1 MDGAA
6 EDTADGAVDQVAP
19 EAPRG
24 DWFVQSLERGFSVIK
39 AFSADEPELT
49 LSDIARRTG
58 MTRAAARRFLLT
70 LVDLDYV
77 AVDDRRFRLRPRVLE
92 LGFTYLSMLRL
103 PELAMPYLSE
113 LSRGIQETTSMAV
126 LDGPDVVYVARVGG
140 RRVMASGIT
149 VGSRLPAYA
158 TSHGRVLLASLPDD
172 QLDTYLAG
180 TELTPRT
187 ARTITDPVVLRER
200 VLATRE
206 QGWALL
212 DQELEEGVTSLAM
225 PVHGATGDVVA
236 SINIGAHSSR
246 HTPEQLAAVALPLLT
261 DAVQQL
267 ERDMQL
273 AGVRTAGHPLL

>member
-6 EDTADGAVDQVAP
+6 ADAADEGAP
-19 EAPRG
+19 ETPRG
-24 DWFVQSLERGFSVIK
+24 DWFVQSLERGFSVIR

-70 LVDLDYV
+70 LVDLGYV
-77 AVDDRRFRLRPRVLE
+77 AVEDRRFRLRPAVLE

-103 PELAMPYLSE
+103 PELAMPYLTE

-126 LDGPDVVYVARVGG
+126 LDGPDVVYIARVGG

-158 TSHGRVLLASLPDD
+158 TSHGRVLLASLPDEE
-172 QLDTYLAG
+172 LDAYLAG
-180 TELTPRT
+180 TPLTPRT
-187 ARTITDPVVLRER
+187 ARTLTDPVVLRER

-225 PVHGATGDVVA
+225 PVHGATGAVVA
-236 SINIGAHSSR
+236 SVNIGAHSSR
-246 HTPEQLAAVALPLLT
+246 HSPQQLAHVALPLLT
-261 DAVQQL
+261 DAVRQL
-267 ERDMQL
+267 ERDMLL
-273 AGVRTAGHPLL
+273 AGVRSAGHPLL

>member
-1 MDGAA
+1 MDGAG
-6 EDTADGAVDQVAP
+6 EDAPDDGAA

-70 LVDLDYV
+70 LVDLGYV

-113 LSRGIQETTSMAV
+113 LSRDIQETTSMAV

-158 TSHGRVLLASLPDD
+158 TSHGRVLLAALPDD
-172 QLDTYLAG
+172 QLDAYLAG
-180 TELTPRT
+180 TELVRRT
-187 ARTITDPVVLRER
+187 ARTVTDPVVLRER

-206 QGWALL
+206 RGWALL

-225 PVHGATGDVVA
+225 PVCGATGAVIA
-236 SINIGAHSSR
+236 SVNIGAHSSR
-246 HTPEQLAAVALPLLT
+246 HTPEHLEEVALPLMT

-267 ERDMQL
+267 ERDLRL
-273 AGVRTAGHPLL
+273 AGVRTPGHPLL